1 MYKTCYSAGELSI
14 AIRTPDLALH
24 EITHEC
30 LIDLE
35 SSAEPAVEI
44 YLEMDALNGVRV
56 QVGDQPSELHRRDA
70 FLAALISL
78 LNRRALDADEKRLH
92 LHAAAL
98 VRGASGVVFAAMGGT
113 GKSTLAAAL
122 GQRGWTYMSD
132 EMVAIAN
139 DGEIRAFPKP
149 ITLRSA
155 GATLLGELASRAIQ
169 IPGTSSRRSFLP
181 ASRIPTDF
189 CRSASAD
196 MLVFLRKAEP
206 ESDIECTWSPLTA
219 ASATVM
225 AIENSFDFERYGE
238 NSLSA
243 IGDFCLNAVSIE
255 LCLAELKSTTE
266 TIEEL
271 VDQLPTRPSFDRC
284 VEGPSIG
291 DVKSI
296 LLNGEAVLHNTTNNR
311 VVSLPPES
319 SKEWQRDVEGTRE
332 ASSLLFDELRRIEIL
347 TGAT

>member
-1 MYKTCYSAGELSI
+1 MYRTCYSAGESSF
-14 AIRTPDLALH
+14 AIRTTELSLH

-30 LIDLE
+30 LVDLE
-35 SSAEPAVEI
+35 SPAEPAVEI
-44 YLEMDALNGVRV
+44 SLEMDSPGAVGV
-56 QVGDQPSELHRRDA
+56 QVGDQPPELHRRDA

-78 LNRRALDADEKRLH
+78 LNRRALDADDKRLH

-98 VRGASGVVFAAMGGT
+98 VRGASGVVFAATGGT

-132 EMVAIAN
+132 EMVAIRNA
-139 DGEIRAFPKP
+139 GEIHAFPKP

-155 GATLLGELASRAIQ
+155 GATLLGELASKAIQ
-169 IPGTSSRRSFLP
+169 FPGPSSRRSFLP
-181 ASRIPTDF
+181 GSRIPTEL
-189 CRSASAD
+189 CTYARAD
-196 MLVFLRKAEP
+196 MLVFLRKAELEP
-206 ESDIECTWSPLTA
+206 DTECTWRPLTA

-225 AIENSFDFERYGE
+225 AIENSFDFERYGDS
-238 NSLSA
+238 SLSA
-243 IGDFCLNAVSIE
+243 IGDFCLNVVSIE

-319 SKEWQRDVEGTRE
+319 SKEWQRGAEGMRE
-332 ASSLLFDELRRIEIL
+332 ASSPLFDELRRIEIL

>member
-1 MYKTCYSAGELSI
+1 MI
-14 AIRTPDLALH
+14 
-24 EITHEC
+24 
-30 LIDLE
+30 
-35 SSAEPAVEI
+35 
-44 YLEMDALNGVRV
+44 DALGGVRV

-70 FLAALISL
+70 FLAALVSL
-78 LNRRALDADEKRLH
+78 LNRRALDADDNRLH

-98 VRGASGVVFAAMGGT
+98 VRGTSGVVFAATGGT

-132 EMVAIAN
+132 EMVAIGYA
-139 DGEIRAFPKP
+139 GEIRAFPKP

-155 GATLLGELASRAIQ
+155 GATLLGDLASRAIQ
-169 IPGTSSRRSFLP
+169 FPGTSSRRSFLP

-189 CRSASAD
+189 CGHAHAY

-206 ESDIECTWSPLTA
+206 QPSTACSWSPLTA

-225 AIENSFDFERYGE
+225 AIENSFDFDRYGE
-238 NSLSA
+238 SSLSA
-243 IGDFCLNAVSIE
+243 IGDFCLNAMSIE
-255 LCLAELKSTTE
+255 LYLAELKSTTE

-284 VEGPSIG
+284 IEGPSIG

-296 LLNGEAVLHNTTNNR
+296 LLNGEAVLHNTANNR

-319 SKEWQRDVEGTRE
+319 SKEWQRHADGTRE
-332 ASSLLFDELRRIEIL
+332 GSSLLFDELRRIEIL